1 MSSNIQITRVC
12 QFCNCEF
19 TAKTTVTK
27 YCSHRCASS
36 SYKARTRNQNIV
48 QSNALTVQTLSAS
61 VIALQTKE
69 FLSISEACQLLN
81 ISRWTLSRA
90 INDGRLNAVRLGR
103 RIVIKRT
110 DIDLLFNKNL

>member
-12 QFCNCEF
+12 QFCNSEF

-61 VIALQTKE
+61 VYWFAGEQSVGKNPDK
-69 FLSISEACQLLN
+69 A
-81 ISRWTLSRA
+81 
-90 INDGRLNAVRLGR
+90 NAVRR
-103 RIVIKRT
+103 
-110 DIDLLFNKNL
+110 